1 MLVNRLLNVLCSVS
15 VRISVPETNVTPSTI
30 AIAASATRSLRA
42 SRPLMVTFHMSG
54 AHRPHPLQDRVL
66 GRILHLSGQV
76 DVGEEDDAGR
86 VGGAARVVSDH
97 DDRLRQLLPRR
108 AQEP

>member
-30 AIAASATRSLRA
+30 AIAVSATRSLRA

-66 GRILHLSGQV
+66 GRILQFAG
-76 DVGEEDDAGR
+76 DVAVREEDHPVR
-86 VGGAARVVSDH
+86 VGGAVRIVGDH
-97 DDRLRQLLPRR
+97 DDRL
-108 AQEP
+108 A